1 MDRPPLSSSIDR
13 AQLAERHLDLVRR
26 VAATIH
32 VRCQRHVELDELVAL
47 GNVGLAEAA
56 ARYDA
61 TIGVPFR
68 AFAYYRVQGAIIDG
82 LRRLTTLPAATW
94 RRIVALRAA
103 SEHLERCAQ
112 DPEASDTAEALV
124 ALRLALG
131 TVRTVYLTSLAT
143 LAERDM
149 PAVEPDLPAAID
161 HARLT
166 SGMPAAL
173 AALPEREQHLMRKH
187 YWEGKTLLAAGAEL
201 GISRSVACR
210 IHARAV
216 ARLRRWYGAPVASG
230 VP

>member
-1 MDRPPLSSSIDR
+1 MDRPPPSPPER
-13 AQLAERHLDLVRR
+13 AQLAESHLDLVRR

-32 VRCQRHVELDELVAL
+32 VRCHRHVELDELVAL

-56 ARYDA
+56 VRFDA
-61 TIGVPFR
+61 AIGVSFR

-94 RRIVALRAA
+94 RRILALRAA
-103 SEHLERCAQ
+103 SEHLERCGH
-112 DPEASDTAEALV
+112 DPAAGDAAEALV

-143 LAERDM
+143 LDERDT
-149 PAVEPDLPAAID
+149 PVVEPDLPAAID
-161 HARLT
+161 HARRA
-166 SGMPAAL
+166 SGVPAAL
-173 AALPEREQHLMRKH
+173 AALPERERHLMWKH

-201 GISRSVACR
+201 GVSRSVACR